1 MRVETLEL
9 RDWEELESGLILAEN
24 ENWILMRHIFA
35 DYMVDGYKIYRKDIV
50 EGRIHDA
57 EEEAV
62 ERVLKLKGISNEVP
76 EGFKLGTTMEMLQ
89 WIGNKYGFAEF
100 QDVEEELT
108 FAIIEGEEDDELW
121 YEMILPDG
129 TTETELQ
136 FPLDEICVIA
146 FDSDYFKSVGLLWR
160 DSLK

>member
-9 RDWEELESGLILAEN
+9 RDWEELESGMILAETN
-24 ENWILMRHIFA
+24 EWILMRHIFA
-35 DYMVDGYKIYRKDIV
+35 DYMVDGYKIYRKDII
-50 EGRIHDA
+50 ENRIHED
-57 EEEAV
+57 EERIV
-62 ERVLKLKGISNEVP
+62 ERVLTLKGVTEEIP
-76 EGFKLGTTMEMLQ
+76 DGFKLGKTMEMLQ

-108 FAIIEGEEDDELW
+108 FAIIEGEKDGEVW

-129 TTETELQ
+129 TTETQLQ

-146 FDSDYFKSVGLLWR
+146 FDSDYFRSVGLLWR